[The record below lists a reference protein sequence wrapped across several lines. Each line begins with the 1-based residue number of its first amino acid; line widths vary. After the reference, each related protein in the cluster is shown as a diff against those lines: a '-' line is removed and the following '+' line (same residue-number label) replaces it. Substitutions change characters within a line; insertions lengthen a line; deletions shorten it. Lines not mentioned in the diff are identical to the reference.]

1 MPVSKEF
8 KALLICPKCRNGPL
22 VFLDE
27 QDEIHCERCKLSYAV
42 KDGVPQMLIEEA
54 KPLP

>member
-8 KALLICPKCRNGPL
+8 KALLICPKCRSGPL

-27 QDEIHCERCKLSYAV
+27 QDEIRCERCKLSYAV
-42 KDGVPQMLIEEA
+42 KDGVLQMLIEEA